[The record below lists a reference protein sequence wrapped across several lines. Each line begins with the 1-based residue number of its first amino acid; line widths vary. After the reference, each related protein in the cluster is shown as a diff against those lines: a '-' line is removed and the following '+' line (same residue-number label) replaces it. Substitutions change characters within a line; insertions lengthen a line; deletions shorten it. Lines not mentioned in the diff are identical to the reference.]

1 MRLLQKFYMPDPPGG
16 GGPSKEDLKNAEE
29 LKQIYT
35 EMRDTLRSIGDL
47 FQNRLSRE
55 AEELGGASERILKRL
70 GRDLNKELEKAVKET
85 DKIQRNTELTSKGL
99 LTAANVERQIEAT
112 KARQE
117 KIANLL
123 EEIQL
128 HRGELNEAEQA
139 HLQNATKQLE
149 IQLAILNNQ
158 YNTIKG
164 IEKAIG
170 RYGDLMKGI
179 NKIPI
184 LGSLINAPKIIKKME
199 EAAKK
204 GKNSV
209 QVLGVGISRTFE
221 SIGFGLITAAVTK
234 GLQFIYKSVIQLDKK
249 VFELAKNLGVSA
261 DQAKRLTDNFVN
273 IASSSANAG
282 LMAKDLAKTYT
293 ELSNA
298 VGFLVPSNKEF
309 LETATLIQKRIGAS
323 AEDMSALAMQATL
336 SGKTLRQTYATI
348 EASRQVEG
356 ARNKLSLSTKQ
367 ILDGIAKTSSAVL
380 INFKGS
386 VEALANAVIR
396 ATKLGTTLDQVNKQ
410 GESLLDF
417 ETSIQKE
424 FEAQILTGR
433 DINLTRARELAL
445 LGDTAGLMEE
455 LNRQQVTYDSFMNEN
470 VIARRAEAEAVGLS
484 VEELSK
490 KLLLQK
496 QANQLGAKE
505 GQSLQERYNELVKSG
520 ATQAQIIDMLG
531 DKQAAADLQK
541 ASRAEKFE
549 AAIER
554 LKDIIGKALEPTVG
568 GLVDKFQAFVG
579 DTQKMNRLAA
589 SLSKVFSFIAT
600 TIERL
605 PSILSAALTITKA
618 LASASIARAVA
629 SIVAAAGMTGPG
641 GLLIAG
647 AAGLATYNWL
657 SGLIDGAP
665 GAPPTVSATGGGETM
680 TQPVNP
686 ALATTPVK
694 ETTTSQQA
702 PVFKFNVNTI
712 VGTENWSRQ
721 SRTSMQQDFGTTLQ

>member
-1 MRLLQKFYMPDPPGG
+1 MPDPPGG
-16 GGPSKEDLKNAEE
+16 GGPSREDLKNAEE
-29 LKQIYT
+29 LKQIYA
-35 EMRDTLRSIGDL
+35 EMRDTLTSIGDF
-47 FQNRLSRE
+47 FQNKLKRE
-55 AEELGGASERILKRL
+55 AEEIGGASERILKAL
-70 GRDLNKELEKAVKET
+70 GRDLKKELDKAVTST
-85 DKIQRNTELTSKGL
+85 DKIRRNTELTSKGL
-99 LTAANVERQIEAT
+99 LTSANVERQIEAA

-117 KIANLL
+117 KIASLL
-123 EEIQL
+123 EQIDL
-128 HRGELNEAEQA
+128 HRGELDAAEEE
-139 HLQNATKQLE
+139 HLHNATKQLQT
-149 IQLAILNNQ
+149 QLTILQNQ
-158 YNTIKG
+158 YNTVKS

-170 RYGDLMKGI
+170 KYGDIMKGI

-184 LGSLINAPKIIKKME
+184 VGGLINSQKILKDMN
-199 EAAKK
+199 EAATQGANKVK
-204 GKNSV
+204 
-209 QVLGVGISRTFE
+209 VLAVGILSTFK

-234 GLQFIYKSVIQLDKK
+234 GLQFVYKSVIQLDKK

-323 AEDMSALAMQATL
+323 AEDMSALAMQSTL
-336 SGKTLRQTYATI
+336 SGKTLRQTYGTLEAT
-348 EASRQVEG
+348 RQVEG

-367 ILDGIAKTSSAVL
+367 ILEGIAKTSSAVL

-386 VEALANAVIR
+386 TEALATAVIR
-396 ATKLGTTLDQVNKQ
+396 AAKLGTTLDQVNKQ

-445 LGDTAGLMEE
+445 MNDTAGLMEE
-455 LNRQQVTYDSFMNEN
+455 LNRQQVTYDSFMGEN
-470 VIARRAEAEAVGLS
+470 AIARKAEAEAIGLS
-484 VEELSK
+484 VEELTK

-496 QANQLGAKE
+496 QANQLGAQE
-505 GQSLQERYNELVKSG
+505 GQSLQERYNELVRNG
-520 ATQAQIIDMLG
+520 VTQEEIIRKLG
-531 DKQAAADLQK
+531 DEQAVQDLAK

-549 AAIER
+549 ASMDR
-554 LKDIIGKALEPTVG
+554 LKDIIGKVLEPTVG
-568 GLVDKFQAFVG
+568 GLVDKFQVFVG

-589 SLSKVFSFIAT
+589 SLSKLFGFIAN

-605 PSILSAALTITKA
+605 PAILSSALFVAKA
-618 LASASIARAVA
+618 LASVSIARAVA
-629 SIVAAAGMTGPG
+629 SVLGSAAMTPG
-641 GLLIAG
+641 GLLLAG
-647 AAGLATYNWL
+647 GLAAGTYNYL
-657 SGLIDGAP
+657 SGLLDGA
-665 GAPPTVSATGGGETM
+665 GGTPPTVSAGGGGETM

-686 ALATTPVK
+686 ALAAAPIK
-694 ETTTSQQA
+694 ETTSTQQA
-702 PVFKFNVNTI
+702 PVFKFNVNTV